1 MENTS
6 LTYKLEIMKPQEW
19 DLSPKSAFDAAAGDS
34 IESWFDLHNALT
46 DKREELELTQQQV
59 AEVLSVSQPAVSAF
73 ENSNATA
80 TKIGTVINYAAALGL
95 RINFSIERVSWKE
108 TD

>member
-1 MENTS
+1 
-6 LTYKLEIMKPQEW
+6 MKPNLW
-19 DLSPKSAFDAAAGDS
+19 DLSPGNAFDAAAGDS

-59 AEVLSVSQPAVSAF
+59 ADILRVSQPAISAF

-95 RINFSIERVSWKE
+95 KINFSVEKVSWKE

>member
-19 DLSPKSAFDAAAGDS
+19 DLSPKNAFDAAAGDS

-59 AEVLSVSQPAVSAF
+59 AEILRVSQPAVSAF
-73 ENSNATA
+73 ENNNSLDTQLR
-80 TKIGTVINYAAALGL
+80 TFINYAAALGL
-95 RINFSIERVSWKE
+95 KISFSVEKVNWKE